1 VASTSRSHDQ
11 TDSSHQ
17 VLFTDGTWIAVDP
30 ERANQSSEARNE
42 ELNILDPQNRLYELL
57 LRRFHH
63 LRATLIAPLEQS
75 TTFTTRVPSALGNE
89 YPKTKQVICLK
100 DVAVYA
106 ALKKSAEGMDQAAS
120 ISHQSSCWM
129 WTLLALAGDV
139 GTLDNDRIS
148 RIREL
153 GQKAGLLGERL
164 RETRSKRHFTDGDSR
179 TAGLA
184 GECSVDSDA
193 MSMSSEGEVM
203 PNSEDVT
210 DLEQARARARLLTQL
225 GDRLV
230 QPELPALQSPS
241 YTADRQSESG
251 KLENG
256 DDQQRSG
263 GEHGREG
270 EDVAGCGI
278 DLNTRATIDMVL
290 TIVAEYFGQR
300 DLLKYRQPW

>member
-1 VASTSRSHDQ
+1 VASTSRNHDQ

-17 VLFTDGTWIAVDP
+17 VLFTEGTWIAVDQ
-30 ERANQSSEARNE
+30 EHTNQSSEDRDE
-42 ELNILDPQNRLYELL
+42 ELNIPDPQSRLYELL
-57 LRRFHH
+57 LKRFHH
-63 LRATLIAPLEQS
+63 LRATLVAPLEQS
-75 TTFTTRVPSALGNE
+75 TTFTTRLPSTLGHE
-89 YPKTKQVICLK
+89 YPKPKQMIRLK
-100 DVAVYA
+100 DAAVYA

-164 RETRSKRHFTDGDSR
+164 REARSQRQFSDEDSC

-203 PNSEDVT
+203 PNREDVT
-210 DLEQARARARLLTQL
+210 DLEQARARLLTQL

-230 QPELPALQSPS
+230 HTELPALQSPS

-256 DDQQRSG
+256 DDQKGSG

-270 EDVAGCGI
+270 EDLAGCGI
-278 DLNTRATIDMVL
+278 DLNTRVTIDMVL

-300 DLLKYRQPW
+300 DLLKYRQRW